1 MRSSIRY
8 DDETREAF
16 RKRCPR
22 IIPLALSQC
31 PPSTRRL
38 FVRPSFYPR
47 SRRGATSFRARLA
60 PRLRRRPRN
69 RLGAE
74 QVAAMPPHAKFS
86 RAKSARQNS
95 NSPPLPLQASLLK
108 AVPICKQTQLEAGYT
123 GTGHWRIWN
132 SFGEPRAEA
141 ASHRSS
147 RPSPSR
153 ARVPRPLFLFLPTLA
168 VQTNGGPPPPPPPH
182 SLPHSIAPTAR
193 LGSWGLETRG
203 NNGVTERYHY

>member
-1 MRSSIRY
+1 M
-8 DDETREAF
+8 
-16 RKRCPR
+16 
-22 IIPLALSQC
+22 
-31 PPSTRRL
+31 
-38 FVRPSFYPR
+38 FVRPSVLLPSIEEPLRFAHDWLRGSAAGREIDSER
-47 SRRGATSFRARLA
+47 SRL
-60 PRLRRRPRN
+60 PL
-69 RLGAE
+69 
-74 QVAAMPPHAKFS
+74 AAMPPHAKFS

-168 VQTNGGPPPPPPPH
+168 VQTNGGPPPPPPPPH